1 MAERPRSR
9 IDTRL
14 LLALIGLLVL
24 VSVLWNT
31 WFIYPLRLLV
41 VFFHELSH
49 GLAAALTGG
58 RIVQIQLVAQEGG
71 VCVTQ
76 GGIRFI
82 ILSAGYLGSLLWGG
96 AILLIAARTRR
107 DREACIALGA
117 LLLIVAVLWVR
128 PAISFGFGFAL
139 IIGLLLIAIGW
150 KLSEGVCDFVLKL
163 IGLTSILYVPLDI
176 ASDTLARS
184 YLPSDARMLAEATG
198 VPTVIWGGLWIL
210 LALAAGVYFLV
221 LAARSTG
228 PASAPSPR
236 SGRSSGG
243 RSRLGVK

>member
-1 MAERPRSR
+1 M
-9 IDTRL
+9 RL
-14 LLALIGLLVL
+14 LAALIGMLIL
-24 VSVLWNT
+24 VSLLWNT

-49 GLAAALTGG
+49 GLAAVLTGG

-71 VCVTQ
+71 VCITQ
-76 GGIRFI
+76 GGIRFM
-82 ILSAGYLGSLLWGG
+82 ILTAGYLGSLVWGG
-96 AILLIAARTRR
+96 AILLVAARTRR

-117 LLLIVAVLWVR
+117 LLLLVALLWVR
-128 PAISFGFGFAL
+128 PVFSFGFGFAL
-139 IIGLLLIAIGW
+139 IIGLLLVAAGW

-210 LALAAGVYFLV
+210 LALAAGLYFLM
-221 LAARSTG
+221 LAVRQ
-228 PASAPSPR
+228 PVSANAPNPR
-236 SGRSSGG
+236 SSRSNDR

>member
-1 MAERPRSR
+1 MARRARST
-9 IDTRL
+9 IDGRL
-14 LLALIGLLVL
+14 LAVLIGMLVL
-24 VSVLWNT
+24 VSLLWNT

-49 GLAAALTGG
+49 GLAAVVTGG
-58 RIVQIQLVAQEGG
+58 RIVQIQLMAQEGG
-71 VCVTQ
+71 ICITQ
-76 GGIRFI
+76 GGARLL

-96 AILLIAARTRR
+96 VILLIAARTRR
-107 DREACIALGA
+107 DREVCIALGT
-117 LLLIVAVLWVR
+117 LLLLVALIWVR
-128 PAISFGFGFAL
+128 PVLSFGFGFAL
-139 IIGLLLIAIGW
+139 IIALLLIAAGW

-184 YLPSDARMLAEATG
+184 YLPSDARMLAELTG

-210 LALAAGVYFLV
+210 LALIAGVYFLV
-221 LAARSTG
+221 LAARSAG
-228 PASAPSPR
+228 PASAPSPLT
-236 SGRSSGG
+236 GRSSGG